1 MGPYFLGKAPYW
13 VLVRSVFSLEL
24 GLNFWPNGSFS
35 IISSTEIG
43 ANSGLSLQQPWVKS
57 KFGRSRRGGVIIRE
71 QLY

>member
-13 VLVRSVFSLEL
+13 VFIRSVFSFKL

-43 ANSGLSLQQPWVKS
+43 ANSGLSLQQPWVKVS
-57 KFGRSRRGGVIIRE
+57 LVGHNFQKG
-71 QLY
+71 LY